1 MRKLKFIVNNF
12 ILERE
17 LHTIIVDINGTVHWL
32 NKSISIDLRQYLVDD
47 NDEIHD
53 DFSLELVVSDTSL
66 FVKSDSNNLAYL
78 STW

>member
-1 MRKLKFIVNNF
+1 MRKLKFIVNYF